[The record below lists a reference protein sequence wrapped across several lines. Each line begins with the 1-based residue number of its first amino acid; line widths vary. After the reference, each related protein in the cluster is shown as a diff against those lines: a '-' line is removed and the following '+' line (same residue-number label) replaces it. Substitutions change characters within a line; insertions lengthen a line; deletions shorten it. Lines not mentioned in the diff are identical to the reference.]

1 MIKIY
6 IPYLT
11 GVFLGWSRTLFSG
24 RSKVLSGK
32 NILLKKIDEEG
43 SCETS
48 HIYVFRS
55 SYIFGVLTCR
65 RYLYRA
71 IFWMNDSSVKTDLNA
86 LSWIQ
91 LIVFSKLVSL
101 STHITQQNSS
111 DTEILGILGK
121 FMNLFVVLDSLEKI
135 LSFPEFSFSI
145 TERSFL
151 IKGFYSNFVRKF
163 ERILK

>member
-55 SYIFGVLTCR
+55 SYIFGVMTCR
-65 RYLYRA
+65 RYLY
-71 IFWMNDSSVKTDLNA
+71 
-86 LSWIQ
+86 
-91 LIVFSKLVSL
+91 
-101 STHITQQNSS
+101 
-111 DTEILGILGK
+111 
-121 FMNLFVVLDSLEKI
+121 
-135 LSFPEFSFSI
+135 
-145 TERSFL
+145 
-151 IKGFYSNFVRKF
+151 
-163 ERILK
+163 